1 MIRTNLFFK
10 VEVEH
15 DREES
20 PERLRV
26 EIASRAPGP
35 GRAAWTAHARATV
48 QPVEP
53 DGAPATL
60 DLEVR
65 YQLLDTNA
73 NPLTRED
80 IVLFLKAIER
90 LLLQKGLQ
98 NPAGTFV
105 QPGPGI

>member
-1 MIRTNLFFK
+1 M
-10 VEVEH
+10 
-15 DREES
+15 
-20 PERLRV
+20 
-26 EIASRAPGP
+26 
-35 GRAAWTAHARATV
+35 TAVSIQMQRGQSGTKISDFTV
-48 QPVEP
+48 
-53 DGAPATL
+53 GTAAPATL

-90 LLLQKGLQ
+90 LLLQNGLQ